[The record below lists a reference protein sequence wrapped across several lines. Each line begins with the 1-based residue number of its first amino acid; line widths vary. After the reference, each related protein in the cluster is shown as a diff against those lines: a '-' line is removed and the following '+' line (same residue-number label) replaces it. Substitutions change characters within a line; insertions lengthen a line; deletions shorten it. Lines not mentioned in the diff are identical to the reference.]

1 MDYLSSQSNNSTVI
15 MKSHALA
22 RRALDRRLSALRG
35 SDALTRPPRGWVK
48 AVREALG
55 MTTGQF
61 AARLGVSQPRIPAL
75 EKAESEGRI
84 TLNSLRQAAEAMN
97 CTLVYALVPNQPLE
111 AMIEARAGAVVDH
124 RMAVVRHGAALED
137 RGLTAYG
144 LVAERERLIDELLH
158 GNPKRLWDEP

>member
-1 MDYLSSQSNNSTVI
+1 
-15 MKSHALA
+15 MKSHVLA

-35 SDALTRPPRGWVK
+35 SDALARPPRGWVK
-48 AVREALG
+48 ALREALG

-75 EKAESEGRI
+75 EKAETEGRI
-84 TLNSLRQAAEAMN
+84 TLNSLREAAQAMN

-111 AMIEARAGAVVDH
+111 AMIEARAVAVAER
-124 RMAVVRHGAALED
+124 RMAAGGDGAAVED
-137 RGLTAYG
+137 RGLTVYG

-158 GNPKRLWDEP
+158 GSPKRLWDEP

>member
-1 MDYLSSQSNNSTVI
+1 
-15 MKSHALA
+15 MKSHVLA
-22 RRALDRRLSALRG
+22 RRALDQRLSALRG
-35 SDALTRPPRGWVK
+35 SEALARPPRGWVK

-75 EKAESEGRI
+75 EKAETEGRI
-84 TLNSLRQAAEAMN
+84 TLNSLREAAQAMN

-111 AMIEARAGAVVDH
+111 AMIEARAAAVAERRLAAGGDGGAV
-124 RMAVVRHGAALED
+124 ED

-144 LVAERERLIDELLH
+144 LVTERERLIDELLC
-158 GNPKRLWDEP
+158 GNPKRLWDEQ